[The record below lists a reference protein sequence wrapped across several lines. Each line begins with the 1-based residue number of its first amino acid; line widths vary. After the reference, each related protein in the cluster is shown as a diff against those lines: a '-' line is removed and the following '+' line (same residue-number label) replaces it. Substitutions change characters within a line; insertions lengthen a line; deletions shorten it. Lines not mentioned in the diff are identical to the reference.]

1 MVSST
6 TTPTTKDQ
14 RSVSFKTKV
23 LVRRIMH
30 LSDYTKQEVGACWY
44 DRADMERIKKHAK
57 YTLKQFRLQKV
68 GVECSEFDSLFEDDK
83 LCLRGLEGYME
94 REMIR
99 KLRRR
104 YESIDIVLA
113 LQNQQYDHN
122 SSVVNAETIARAYA
136 RATETSNRI
145 ARGWGIV
152 YEHELGLT
160 LIGDNYS
167 NVLDY
172 RPSSICSPQSRLAVI
187 KESRKLLVWTICRN
201 AMNHA
206 K

>member
-68 GVECSEFDSLFEDDK
+68 GVERSEFEDDK

-104 YESIDIVLA
+104 YESIGIVLA
-113 LQNQQYDHN
+113 IQNQ
-122 SSVVNAETIARAYA
+122 
-136 RATETSNRI
+136 
-145 ARGWGIV
+145 
-152 YEHELGLT
+152 
-160 LIGDNYS
+160 
-167 NVLDY
+167 
-172 RPSSICSPQSRLAVI
+172 
-187 KESRKLLVWTICRN
+187 
-201 AMNHA
+201 
-206 K
+206 